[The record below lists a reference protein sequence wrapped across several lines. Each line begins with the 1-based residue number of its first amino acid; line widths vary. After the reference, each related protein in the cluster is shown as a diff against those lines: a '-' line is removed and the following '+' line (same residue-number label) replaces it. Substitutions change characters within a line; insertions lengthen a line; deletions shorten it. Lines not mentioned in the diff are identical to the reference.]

1 MSVTNKGAASSWTRE
16 QPPPRR
22 REHTRSRL
30 VRTPDRAVVSNRDRD
45 PRVQAETRESASL
58 STGTGSPKRVYSLEY
73 RCTAG
78 SVRSAPSPPPA
89 VGRSP
94 VPHRGACRRG
104 YWRGVGVAGATEA
117 TGRVCEE
124 TELRASVYRAT
135 VTRLA
140 VARAAADDRRCG
152 GPGPPGAISLISR
165 PRSGNAK
172 RSPART
178 STSRGRSVNA
188 GEVM

>member
-16 QPPPRR
+16 QPQPRR

-30 VRTPDRAVVSNRDRD
+30 VRTPARAVVSNRDRD

-140 VARAAADDRRCG
+140 VARAAADARIG
-152 GPGPPGAISLISR
+152 AGAPPGARALISR

>member
-1 MSVTNKGAASSWTRE
+1 M
-16 QPPPRR
+16 
-22 REHTRSRL
+22 
-30 VRTPDRAVVSNRDRD
+30 
-45 PRVQAETRESASL
+45 
-58 STGTGSPKRVYSLEY
+58 
-73 RCTAG
+73 
-78 SVRSAPSPPPA
+78 
-89 VGRSP
+89 
-94 VPHRGACRRG
+94 
-104 YWRGVGVAGATEA
+104 
-117 TGRVCEE
+117 CEE